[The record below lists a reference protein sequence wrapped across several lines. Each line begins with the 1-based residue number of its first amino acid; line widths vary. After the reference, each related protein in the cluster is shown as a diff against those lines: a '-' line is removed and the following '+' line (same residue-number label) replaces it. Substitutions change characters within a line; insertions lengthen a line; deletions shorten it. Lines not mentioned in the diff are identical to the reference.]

1 MATPDWEAIE
11 SAYRAG
17 VLSLRE
23 IASQHGISDTA
34 IRKRAKKEEWT
45 RDLAAKVKAKAD
57 DLVRKRE
64 VRAKVRSENQ
74 ISERELVEATAE
86 AIANVRMEHRGDIKR
101 ARELANLLFSELSA
115 ECTDV
120 EALHKLGELMLSHDD
135 KGQDKLNDLYHKI
148 ISMPQRVKSMKD
160 LSDTLKTLIGLE
172 REAYS
177 IKEDEPSSVNKGTS
191 LNDFYNSNA

>member
-120 EALHKLGELMLSHDD
+120 ESLHKLGELMLSRDD

-177 IKEDEPSSVNKGTS
+177 IKDDEPSSVNKGTS
-191 LNDFYNSNA
+191 LNDFYNTNS

>member
-64 VRAKVRSENQ
+64 VRAKVRSENK

-120 EALHKLGELMLSHDD
+120 ESLHKLGELMLSPDD

-191 LNDFYNSNA
+191 LNDFYNTNS

>member
-115 ECTDV
+115 ECADV
-120 EALHKLGELMLSHDD
+120 ESLHKLGELMLSPDD

-191 LNDFYNSNA
+191 LNDFYNTNS

>member
-34 IRKRAKKEEWT
+34 IRKRAKKEGWT

-120 EALHKLGELMLSHDD
+120 EALHKLGELMLSPDE

-191 LNDFYNSNA
+191 LNDFYNTNS

>member
-64 VRAKVRSENQ
+64 VRTKVRSENQ

-120 EALHKLGELMLSHDD
+120 ESLHKLGELMLSPDD

-191 LNDFYNSNA
+191 LNDFYNTNS

>member
-64 VRAKVRSENQ
+64 VRAKVRSENK

-115 ECTDV
+115 ECADV
-120 EALHKLGELMLSHDD
+120 EALHKLGELMLSPDD

-191 LNDFYNSNA
+191 LNDFYNTNS

>member
-120 EALHKLGELMLSHDD
+120 ESLHKLGELMLIPDD

-191 LNDFYNSNA
+191 LNDFYNTNS

>member
-120 EALHKLGELMLSHDD
+120 ESLHKLGELMMSPDD

-191 LNDFYNSNA
+191 LNDFYNTNS

>member
-120 EALHKLGELMLSHDD
+120 ESLHKLGELMLSPDD

-191 LNDFYNSNA
+191 LNDFYNTNS

>member
-64 VRAKVRSENQ
+64 VRTKVRSENQ

-120 EALHKLGELMLSHDD
+120 DALHKLGELMLNPDD

-191 LNDFYNSNA
+191 LNDFYNTNS

>member
-120 EALHKLGELMLSHDD
+120 ESLHKLGELMLSPDE

-160 LSDTLKTLIGLE
+160 LSETLKTLIGLE

>member
-101 ARELANLLFSELSA
+101 ARELANQLFSELSA

-120 EALHKLGELMLSHDD
+120 ESLHKLGELMLSPDE